1 MGDDSSSFP
10 LNQTEKKK
18 KMHSQILR
26 ETNITKEYET
36 GIVHDVRMKKGE

>member
-10 LNQTEKKK
+10 LNQTEKK

-36 GIVHDVRMKKGE
+36 GIVHDVRIKKGE